1 MKIQQIKAMV
11 LWRFLDPLAPFF
23 TYYYET
29 IMGELFMIIGLIK
42 EIKNNENRVG
52 LTPDGVSILAK
63 RGNKVIV
70 EKSAGEGSGFEDSQ
84 YEKAGAE
91 TFIDKK
97 KVFDAADLIV
107 KVKEP
112 LECEYELFR
121 PGQTLYTYLHLAP
134 NLELTKA
141 LLDKK
146 VTGIAYETVQLPN
159 GRLPLL
165 VPMSE
170 IAGRMSIQVGAN
182 LLQKFNGGSGILLGG
197 VPGVAPG
204 EVVIIGGGIVGTN
217 AAKMAAGLGA
227 KVTVLDINNERLAYL
242 DDIFGGRITTLTC
255 NEYNV
260 ESAVE
265 KADLLIGAVLVAG
278 ASAPKI
284 VTEEMVKTMKKGS
297 VIVDVAIDQGGSIET
312 IDRVTTHDKPYYEKY
327 GIIHYSVA
335 NMPGA
340 VPRTSTLALEAATLP
355 YLLEIADKGV
365 KEAMLSNK
373 TLLLGLNTYNG
384 FITCKPV
391 ANDLNLLYVKPED
404 ILCFAGK
411 EGL

>member
-1 MKIQQIKAMV
+1 
-11 LWRFLDPLAPFF
+11 
-23 TYYYET
+23 
-29 IMGELFMIIGLIK
+29 MIIGLIK

-52 LTPDGVSILAK
+52 LTPDGVSILTK

-70 EKSAGEGSGFEDSQ
+70 EKSAGEGSGFGDSQ

-91 TFIDKK
+91 IFIDKK
-97 KVFDAADLIV
+97 KIFDIADLIV

-146 VTGIAYETVQLPN
+146 VTGIAYETVQLSN

-170 IAGRMSIQVGAN
+170 IAGRMSIQIGAN

-217 AAKMAAGLGA
+217 AAKMAVGLGA

-297 VIVDVAIDQGGSIET
+297 VIVDVAIDQGGSVET
-312 IDRVTTHDKPYYEKY
+312 IDRVTTHDKPYYEKH

-355 YLLEIADKGV
+355 YLLEIAEKGV
-365 KEAMLSNK
+365 REAMLSNK

-384 FITCKPV
+384 FVTCKPV
-391 ANDLNLLYVKPED
+391 ANDLNLLYVNPED
-404 ILCFAGK
+404 ILSFAGK